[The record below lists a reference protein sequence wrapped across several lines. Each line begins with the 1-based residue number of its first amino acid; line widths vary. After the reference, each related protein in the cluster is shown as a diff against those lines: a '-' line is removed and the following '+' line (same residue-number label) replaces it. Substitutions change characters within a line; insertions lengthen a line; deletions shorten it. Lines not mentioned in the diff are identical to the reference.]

1 MWGRSGEVYEPEE
14 VDEKDPNYDEAQVLT
29 VVLILYIF
37 IIPAVFRIGH
47 FMQSKAQ
54 PHNKHF
60 SYGAHNL

>member
-37 IIPAVFRIGH
+37 IIPAVFGIAWSLH
-47 FMQSKAQ
+47 AIQSTAPQ
-54 PHNKHF
+54 
-60 SYGAHNL
+60 